1 MTIQAFNVGRFR
13 QMGLLAAL
21 VLCPVICWAETY
33 YLSEGG
39 RTAWQ
44 DPAKWKTSD
53 NNSLTSFDAQSD
65 YVVKSGI
72 IMQTPSA
79 GGTTFSG
86 GRLIFGEVGGTKG
99 TFNQDSRGGVVF
111 SNQGVVF
118 ANGDYLYRG
127 PGTTLMTVAG
137 AVKVTALA
145 AAPFHL
151 HTSTFDNQQWCFSG
165 ALVGDAGTGLRI
177 GGDSGAMSNLVLSL
191 KGDCSGYAGNLD
203 ICGGTTSTG
212 LYRPITVEIN
222 GTQATNFGTLTVGAD
237 ATLRALAAGDEI
249 AADDI
254 VLNAGSRLQILSSYS
269 AGARSASSFRAKN
282 SITVNGTVVV
292 AFDDGAVKDDGLT
305 NRIVVLTFPKT
316 SEIDTTKFEVEY
328 SGRYGDY
335 LLPLSVEVD
344 DAAGVKRLV
353 TGVGAFVHLVAGDYQ
368 DKARSSTRSSCFT
381 TASAWSDGQ
390 LPHAG
395 VHYLVEN
402 DATFVTSGRANEWS
416 TGKTMT
422 YIRTPDEAAATREFP
437 GESLTLGD
445 GCRLITFCKV
455 FSSPK
460 LCMKGGSQLWVGA
473 NQATVISNTAIV
485 VEGGVVEL
493 GAYSGHSLYF
503 DATSTLSGDG
513 TLALGSI
520 TLTGSPNGV
529 YRFASDNS
537 QFIGRIHA
545 TQVGTAPE
553 WGSKFQL
560 LTVYAESELGGNLGS
575 LDERGLIVDLMTNV
589 RFKDSMTLQSESNRG
604 IYIGDSAIFDVD
616 SGVGV
621 EVYRQLT
628 MNGLLYK
635 QGAGTLSLAGKLRFD
650 SDNGICD
657 VPRANSNLFTI
668 AGGMVKV
675 LSAGAID
682 GLNVTFG
689 KVSAIEL
696 TTDED
701 NADLVKYGIRNV
713 KTETPFTLTAGKTTI
728 PLSVDWTGAALSPDK
743 EFTQGI
749 LTVTNVP
756 SVVAQTRAMLPQ
768 LPKPISGC
776 RMSKLEIEN
785 TDGTLTFAVNFQKTG
800 LTIICR

>member
-1 MTIQAFNVGRFR
+1 MTIQAFDIGRFR
-13 QMGLLAAL
+13 PMGLLAVL
-21 VLCPVICWAETY
+21 VLCPMAGRTETY

-53 NNSLTSFDAQSD
+53 NNSLTSFDTQSD

-79 GGTTFSG
+79 GTTTFSG
-86 GRLIFGEVGGTKG
+86 GRLIFGEVGGTKA
-99 TFNQDSRGGVVF
+99 TFNQDSRGGVIF
-111 SNQGVVF
+111 NNQGVVF

-127 PGTTLMTVAG
+127 VGSTLVTVAG
-137 AVKVTALA
+137 TVTVTAPE

-151 HTSTFDNQQWCFSG
+151 HTSTFDNQLWCFTG
-165 ALVGDAGTGLRI
+165 ALVGNAGTGLRI
-177 GGDSGAMSNLVLSL
+177 GGDSGARSNLVFSL

-203 ICGGTTSTG
+203 ICGGTTSG
-212 LYRPITVEIN
+212 FYRPITVEIN
-222 GTQATNFGTLTVGAD
+222 GAQATNFGTLTVGAD
-237 ATLRALAAGDEI
+237 ATLRTVAAGDEI

-254 VLNAGSRLQILSSYS
+254 VLNAGSRLQLLSSYS
-269 AGARSASSFRAKN
+269 AGVRTVSSFRAKN
-282 SITVNGTVVV
+282 SITVNGTVTV

-305 NRIVVLTFPKT
+305 NRMVVLTFPK
-316 SEIDTTKFEVEY
+316 SCEIDTTKFEVEY

-335 LLPLSVEVD
+335 LLPLSIEVD
-344 DAAGVKRLV
+344 DTAGVKRLV

-381 TASAWSDGQ
+381 TASAWSDGR

-422 YIRTPDEAAATREFP
+422 YIRTPDEATATREFL
-437 GESLTLGD
+437 GESLTLCD
-445 GCRLITFCKV
+445 GCRLITFCQA
-455 FSSPK
+455 FSSHK

-473 NQATVISNTAIV
+473 NQNTVVSNTFIV
-485 VEGGVVEL
+485 AEEGVVEL
-493 GAYSGHSLYF
+493 GAYNGSRLEF
-503 DATSTLSGDG
+503 DATSTLKGDG
-513 TLALGSI
+513 TLALGSV
-520 TLTGSPNGV
+520 TLTGSPTGV

-537 QFIGRIHA
+537 QFVGRIHA
-545 TQVGTAPE
+545 TQIGTAPE
-553 WGSKFQL
+553 WGTKFQV
-560 LTVYAESELGGNLGS
+560 LTVYAESELGGDLNS
-575 LDERGLIVDLMTNV
+575 LDEKGLIVDLMTNV
-589 RFKDSMTLQSESNRG
+589 RFKDSMTLRSESNRG

-616 SGVGV
+616 SGKSV
-621 EVYRQLT
+621 EIYRRLT

-635 QGAGTLSLAGKLRFD
+635 QGAGTLSLGGNLRFD

-657 VPRANSNLFTI
+657 EPRANSNLFTI

-675 LSAGAID
+675 RSAGAID

-696 TTDED
+696 TTDAD
-701 NADLVKYGIRNV
+701 DADLVKYGIRNV
-713 KTETPFTLTAGKTTI
+713 KTETPFVLTADKTAL
-728 PLSVDWTGAALSPDK
+728 PLSVDWTGAALSPGK
-743 EFTQGI
+743 TYTQGI
-749 LTVTNVP
+749 LTVTNIP
-756 SVVAQTRAMLPQ
+756 SVVAQVRAMLPQ
-768 LPKPISGC
+768 LPNPISGC

-785 TDGTLTFAVNFQKTG
+785 ADESLTFAVSFKTG
-800 LTIICR
+800 LAIRLR